1 MYTKPAALILGALA
15 AMGSASPVASVAE
28 ARSVLNARDSAA
40 ANSTAVGKF
49 HKLVTQPTPQ
59 AITHVFSPSSTA
71 SPIPSLP
78 LAQMQALLA
87 PSMSETS
94 SFSPPSPLFITHPLP
109 RRPSLLAQYARNT
122 SIPFNLPTNTI
133 RSDVGCQGAS
143 LGGIVRPGIFN
154 LADFNFNDRASSYR
168 CN

>member
-59 AITHVFSPSSTA
+59 AITHVFVCT
-71 SPIPSLP
+71 
-78 LAQMQALLA
+78 
-87 PSMSETS
+87 
-94 SFSPPSPLFITHPLP
+94 
-109 RRPSLLAQYARNT
+109 
-122 SIPFNLPTNTI
+122 
-133 RSDVGCQGAS
+133 D
-143 LGGIVRPGIFN
+143 
-154 LADFNFNDRASSYR
+154 ADFKGRCENLESTRQGCFTLFNGFSDTISSIGPDAGTTCTLYE
-168 CN
+168 